1 MIFYSTSGNATV
13 PAMFD
18 QGIRRG
24 ATVEVQEAPL
34 QNDPPENALPS
45 IEGFQGELTATES
58 PVQDVTENFEWGN
71 PKTEREFIKL
81 EQKKLA
87 KKATPEEVKR
97 YLSMKRDR
105 NANIFADRNV
115 RDYAEVQRL
124 KKLSEKLEEIQ
135 KYMRP
140 FPL

>member
-1 MIFYSTSGNATV
+1 MIFYSTPGNSTV
-13 PAMFD
+13 PAMFE
-18 QGIRRG
+18 QGTRRG
-24 ATVEVQEAPL
+24 TTVEVQEAPL
-34 QNDPPENALPS
+34 QNDPPENTMPS
-45 IEGFQGELTATES
+45 LEGFQGELTVTES
-58 PVQDVTENFEWGN
+58 PAQEVTEDFEWGN
-71 PKTEREFIKL
+71 PKTVRDFIKL

-105 NANIFADRNV
+105 NATIFADRNV